1 MKDGTEMKTTIR
13 NEITVSIQVFRF
25 NAAIIPAINPIGIDI
40 IKEKMFNT
48 TVGGILVAI
57 RLNTSAPGLIFTD
70 VPKFKSVTI
79 PFRK

>member
-1 MKDGTEMKTTIR
+1 MKTTMKKDT
-13 NEITVSIQVFRF
+13 TVSTHVFLF
-25 NAAIIPAINPIGIDI
+25 SAAIIPAISPIGMDI
-40 IKEKMFNT
+40 IKEKIFNT

-57 RLNTSAPGLIFTD
+57 SSNTSAPGLILTD